1 MRRRLFL
8 TYLLI
13 AALCI
18 VLTAAVSFHSIQ
30 KTYAE
35 TVEQRLHQ
43 ALDTAAS
50 WLSESAPADVSAWVD
65 THRGDFGCRLTIIDP
80 DGWVMADTESDP
92 ESMDNHGAR
101 PEVQEALSQGSGA
114 SIRHSATLGVDMLYV
129 AHRWGEDGSVI
140 RAAMPLD
147 QTFRQ
152 RNQLYINLAGVLIL
166 ALLASV
172 ILGNRFAGTLSRPIL
187 DMAQLSQE
195 MARGDFSKRILARGT
210 SEVKNLAKSFN
221 KMADSLDQTITDLG
235 NKRNQLAAILQSM
248 DSGVVA
254 VDDRYN
260 VILLN
265 PAARA
270 FFDIHADAIGQ
281 YFLRLCRD
289 TRLEDVIT
297 RTLDERSMQVQ
308 EMTTLGD
315 PHRVLRVTGSPIIRD
330 GSILG
335 AVLLIQDITELREL
349 EKVRKDFVANVTHEL
364 KTPLTSIKG
373 FVETLQSG
381 AIRDEET
388 TKKFLSIIDIET
400 ERLYR
405 LINDI
410 LTLSKLEGMQIGLDL
425 QDVPMGDVVRE
436 VIDILGQAAADKD
449 ISLDYTVE
457 PESIHVRGIRDRLKE
472 LILNLADN
480 AVKYTPSGG
489 KVHIQ
494 IYENNAN
501 VIIAVRDTGIGIEK
515 KHLGRLFERF
525 YRVDRGRS
533 REMGGTGL
541 GLSIVKH
548 IALSMDGTVEV
559 ESRPG
564 EGSAFTVT
572 LSRKN
577 DN

>member
-18 VLTAAVSFHSIQ
+18 FLTAAVSFHSIQ
-30 KTYAE
+30 KTYTE
-35 TVEQRLHQ
+35 TVEQRLNQ
-43 ALDTAAS
+43 ALDTAVS
-50 WLSESAPADVSAWVD
+50 WLGESAPADVSAWVD
-65 THRGDFGCRLTIIDP
+65 AHRGDFGCRLTIIDP
-80 DGWVMADTESDP
+80 EGWVVADTETDP
-92 ESMDNHGAR
+92 ETMDNHSAR
-101 PEVQEALSQGSGA
+101 PEIREALSQGRGA
-114 SIRHSATLGVDMLYV
+114 SIRHSATLGMDMLYV
-129 AHRWGEDGSVI
+129 AHRWGDDGSVV
-140 RAAMPLD
+140 RAAMPLA

-152 RNQLYINLAGVLIL
+152 RDQLYLNLAGVLVL
-166 ALLASV
+166 ALLASA

-210 SEVKNLAKSFN
+210 PEVRKLAKTFN

-235 NKRNQLAAILQSM
+235 NKKNQLSAILQSM

-254 VDDRYN
+254 VDERYN

-265 PAARA
+265 PAARD
-270 FFDIHADAIGQ
+270 FFDIHAEAIGQ

-308 EMTTLGD
+308 EMTTIGD

-330 GSILG
+330 GSVLG

-388 TKKFLSIIDIET
+388 TRKFLSIIDIET

-410 LTLSKLEGMQIGLDL
+410 LTLSKLEGMQIGLDM
-425 QDVPMGDVVRE
+425 QDVPLRDVVRE
-436 VIDILGQAAADKD
+436 VLDILEPAAGDKALS
-449 ISLDYTVE
+449 IDYAVE
-457 PESIHVRGIRDRLKE
+457 PDDVSVLGIRDRLKE
-472 LILNLADN
+472 LVLNLADN
-480 AVKYTPSGG
+480 AVKYTPAGG
-489 KVHIQ
+489 KVHIRV
-494 IYENNAN
+494 YESYDN

-515 KHLGRLFERF
+515 KHLPRLFERF

-548 IALSMDGTVEV
+548 IALSMGGSVEV
-559 ESRPG
+559 ESMPG
-564 EGSAFTVT
+564 EGSTFTVT
-572 LSRKN
+572 LPRHN
-577 DN
+577 DY

>member
-18 VLTAAVSFHSIQ
+18 FLTAAVSFRSIQ
-30 KTYAE
+30 KTYTE

-43 ALDTAAS
+43 AIDTAAS
-50 WLSESAPADVSAWVD
+50 WLSESAPGDLSAWVD
-65 THRGDFGCRLTIIDP
+65 THSNDFGCRLTIIGP
-80 DGWVMADTESDP
+80 DGEVVADSESDP
-92 ESMDNHGAR
+92 ETMDNHSAR
-101 PEVQEALSQGSGA
+101 PEIREALSDGRGS
-114 SIRHSATLGVDMLYV
+114 SIRHSATLGMDMLYV
-129 AHRWGEDGSVI
+129 AHRWGDDGSVI
-140 RAAMPLD
+140 RAAMPLA

-166 ALLASV
+166 ALLASAL
-172 ILGNRFAGTLSRPIL
+172 LGNRFAGTLSRPIL

-210 SEVKNLAKSFN
+210 PEVRKLAKTFN
-221 KMADSLDQTITDLG
+221 KMADSLDQTITDLA
-235 NKRNQLAAILQSM
+235 NNRNQLSAILQSM

-254 VDDRYN
+254 VDDAYN

-270 FFDIHADAIGQ
+270 FFDIHGEVMGQ

-297 RTLDERSMQVQ
+297 RTLQERTMQVQ
-308 EMTTLGD
+308 EMATIGD

-330 GSILG
+330 GSVLG

-381 AIRDEET
+381 AIQDET
-388 TKKFLSIIDIET
+388 TTRKFLSIIDIET

-410 LTLSKLEGMQIGLDL
+410 LTLSKLEGMQIGLDM
-425 QDVPMGDVVRE
+425 QDVPLAHVVRE
-436 VIDILGQAAADKD
+436 VQDILGPAAGDKD
-449 ISLDYTVE
+449 ITLDYTVE
-457 PESIHVRGIRDRLKE
+457 PEDISVRGIRDRLKE
-472 LILNLADN
+472 LLLNLADN
-480 AVKYTPSGG
+480 AVKYTPAGG
-489 KVHIQ
+489 EVHIH
-494 IYENNAN
+494 ICEGDGD
-501 VIIAVRDTGIGIEK
+501 VVIAVGDTGIGIEK
-515 KHLGRLFERF
+515 KHLPRLFERF

-548 IALSMDGTVEV
+548 IALSMGGSVEV
-559 ESRPG
+559 ESLPG
-564 EGSAFTVT
+564 EGSTFTVT
-572 LSRKN
+572 LPRQ
-577 DN
+577 DD